1 MPYTDW
7 VSGLRSA
14 YSQREKSALRMKESG
29 SSSWPTARASE
40 QENRTTR
47 SAPSHGETHGEVLA
61 GVACDQ
67 MEKWFTPDCPNG
79 GRAMPKGM
87 SMTGRKEDGTKGQ
100 VGLANQAQL
109 WTTPQAHDVSP
120 RGSGQVPTAK
130 AGNACLARDAM
141 NWPTPMAGKSARN
154 GNSAAGNNDFT
165 RKVDAI
171 LETWGTPR
179 TSDGER
185 GGPNQT
191 FGAGGTPLPSQAAN
205 WPTPS
210 AMQDTKGDADIGAIA
225 KRELDN
231 RQIGLAHRARLFSR
245 PDPATIQRGLPS
257 WQWRPISRQ
266 LLRSVTSHVAL
277 TSLRRWLRRGGWR
290 KRRLNPIFVGWLMG
304 WPKGHALCACSA
316 TEWSRWQ
323 RHMRGALSALPTA
336 SAGWIW
342 EPTETVIAPTQGE
355 LF

>member
-1 MPYTDW
+1 MMNGT
-7 VSGLRSA
+7 GGN
-14 YSQREKSALRMKESG
+14 QQG
-29 SSSWPTARASE
+29 SDDLQTA
-40 QENRTTR
+40 T
-47 SAPSHGETHGEVLA
+47 
-61 GVACDQ
+61 
-67 MEKWFTPDCPNG
+67 EKWFTPDVPNG

-87 SMTGRKEDGTKGQ
+87 SMSGRKEDGTKGQ

-141 NWPTPMAGKSARN
+141 SWSTPRVAVGEYTRDRGAKGSERLTLE
-154 GNSAAGNNDFT
+154 GEAAQ
-165 RKVDAI
+165 
-171 LETWGTPR
+171 WGTPR
-179 TSDGER
+179 ASDGEK

-205 WPTPS
+205 WPT
-210 AMQDTKGDADIGAIA
+210 ATTRDHKGSSETSLIRKDG
-225 KRELDN
+225 KSRLDMLDMLDFAAE
-231 RQIGLAHRARLFSR
+231 QGFSR

-277 TSLRRWLRRGGWR
+277 TALRRWLRRGGWR